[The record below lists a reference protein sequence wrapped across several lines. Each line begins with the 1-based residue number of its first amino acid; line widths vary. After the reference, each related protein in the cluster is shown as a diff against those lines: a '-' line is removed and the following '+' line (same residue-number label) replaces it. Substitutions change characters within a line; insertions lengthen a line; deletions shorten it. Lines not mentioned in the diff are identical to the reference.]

1 MKNLYLDN
9 KLINKIK
16 KKLFP
21 FYKSKDLNFVF
32 NILEKDKFK
41 DQKVALFVGGCIRKF
56 LCDQE
61 IDDIDV
67 ATILT
72 PEELKKKFKNTEVR
86 IIETGI
92 DHGSL
97 TLLLN
102 NTKLEI
108 TTLRQD
114 IKTDGRHAEISFTD
128 SWVQDSNRR
137 DFTINAI
144 YMNRKGE
151 FFDPQLGIQDLK
163 NNIVKFIG
171 DPNKRIEEDFLR
183 IIRFIRFSLQYNS
196 HVEDTTL
203 EAIMLNLNGIVNLS
217 KERILNELNK
227 IISLNNFFK
236 INENKKITKLF
247 LLIFPELK
255 HLNRLSKKNNFE
267 NLEKFS
273 KKLIYGIL
281 LIDKSNNFE
290 YFCHKYKVGNK
301 LKIELNFISNLYKS
315 YREDTDFFKKNI
327 KKNVYL
333 YGKENLLELN
343 TFLYFANRNMS
354 DEKFTKIRDNIKNT
368 TAPKFPFNGKYLI
381 SKGLREGKEVGEV
394 LNKLETDWI
403 NNNYSLS
410 DENIDK
416 KIKEAM
422 SKYI

>member
-32 NILEKDKFK
+32 NILEKDKLK

-61 IDDIDV
+61 IDDIDI

-72 PEELKKKFKNTEVR
+72 PEELKKRFKDTKVK

-92 DHGSL
+92 EHGSL

-108 TTLRQD
+108 TTLRED

-128 SWVQDSNRR
+128 SWAQDSSRR
-137 DFTINAI
+137 DFTINSI

-163 NNIVKFIG
+163 NNVVKFIG

-196 HVEDTTL
+196 QVEDLTI
-203 EAIMLNLNGIVNLS
+203 EAIKLNLNGIVNLS

-227 IISLNNFFK
+227 IINLNNFFK
-236 INENKKITKLF
+236 INENKKIMKLF
-247 LLIFPELK
+247 LLIFPEFK
-255 HLNRLSKKNNFE
+255 HLDRFSKKNNFR
-267 NLEKFS
+267 NLSKLS
-273 KKLIYGIL
+273 KKLIFGIL
-281 LIDKSNNFE
+281 LVDESNNYE

-301 LKIELNFISNLYKS
+301 LKIELNLISNLYKS
-315 YREDTDFFKKNI
+315 YKEDIEFFKKNI
-327 KKNVYL
+327 KKNIYL

-343 TFLYFANRNMS
+343 IFLFFENKNMN
-354 DEKFTKIRDNIKNT
+354 DAKFLKIKDNIKNT
-368 TAPKFPFNGKYLI
+368 IVPKFPFNGKYLI

-394 LNKLETDWI
+394 LKKLEADWI
-403 NNNYSLS
+403 NNNYSLT

-416 KIKEAM
+416 KVKEAM
-422 SKYI
+422 AKYI